1 MTSYGITKRIRT
13 IDDVIEVMDK
23 IMFGMEDYYFSHQYH
38 QVLQIHRET
47 ANIEKRLDD
56 LEDKLD
62 KIIGK
67 LNFIGA
73 TEQEKKC
80 INKDGSVNY
89 DAIVKI
95 MDAITSEMKGMRENG
110 ATKM

>member
-1 MTSYGITKRIRT
+1 
-13 IDDVIEVMDK
+13 VIETMDK
-23 IMFGMEDYYFSHQYH
+23 IMMGMEDHEFSHQYH

-47 ANIEKRLDD
+47 AKTEKRLDE

-67 LNFIGA
+67 LDYIGA
-73 TEQEKKC
+73 TEQEKEC
-80 INKDGSVNY
+80 MNKDGSVNY

-110 ATKM
+110 TIKM